1 MPVGDGRDDM
11 TISRLVLPLLG
22 ALALFGCVA
31 KVGQVNPAPRVTDA
45 KQAAHVTVYRDDSLV
60 GAISTMSFFV
70 DDKEVY
76 GLRRGERYSFEV
88 DPGWHSLSYL
98 IGLNE
103 CGQKFEFSARG
114 KYTFRLLPTCGIE
127 RTDP

>member
-1 MPVGDGRDDM
+1 MAEHR
-11 TISRLVLPLLG
+11 IFLG
-22 ALALFGCVA
+22 APKRSRELRYGS
-31 KVGQVNPAPRVTDA
+31 VGVRSFASCSM
-45 KQAAHVTVYRDDSLV
+45 SL
-60 GAISTMSFFV
+60 SFFV

-114 KYTFRLLPTCGIE
+114 QYTFRLLPTCGIE
-127 RTDP
+127 